1 MKTVL
6 EGICPLP
13 RWQKNVYACVDG
25 LQVICRLET
34 VKLGKVSRQRQ
45 PMNGIQS
52 VDKNLFVVV
61 SSIVLSRDMTQ
72 IICGG

>member
-25 LQVICRLET
+25 LQITCRLET
-34 VKLGKVSRQRQ
+34 VKLGKVFSRRQ

-52 VDKNLFVVV
+52 VDKNIFVVV
-61 SSIVLSRDMTQ
+61 SGTILNRDMT
-72 IICGG
+72 